1 MTVVFKLGGSLL
13 TLPGL
18 AEKLRTVFD
27 QFSDK
32 NRLIVI
38 GGGAS
43 ADVVREWSRIHR
55 LSDNTAHW
63 LAIASTDLNRQLLE
77 TLLSFRSVS
86 DRDEAI
92 RLWSKDSSP
101 LLLDCHRFVRDEE
114 EKPGEPLPHNW
125 NVTSDSI
132 AGWTALRWP
141 AVELVL
147 LKSVPTPVN
156 MTDLAASDQD
166 LVDPYF
172 PHIAKDLRKI
182 SWCNLRATPI
192 VIEPWLPNCR

>member
-101 LLLDCHRFVRDEE
+101 LLLDCHRFVRDECDQRLDSRLDGAPLACRRTCLAQVRPDASQHDRSSRE
-114 EKPGEPLPHNW
+114 RSRPGRPLL
-125 NVTSDSI
+125 S
-132 AGWTALRWP
+132 
-141 AVELVL
+141 
-147 LKSVPTPVN
+147 
-156 MTDLAASDQD
+156 
-166 LVDPYF
+166 PY
-172 PHIAKDLRKI
+172 R
-182 SWCNLRATPI
+182 
-192 VIEPWLPNCR
+192 